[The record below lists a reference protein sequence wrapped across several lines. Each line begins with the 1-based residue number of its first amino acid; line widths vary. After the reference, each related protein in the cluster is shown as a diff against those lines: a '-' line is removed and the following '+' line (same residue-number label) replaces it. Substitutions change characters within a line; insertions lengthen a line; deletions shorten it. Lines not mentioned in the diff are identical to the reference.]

1 MARILVADDD
11 AEQVNLQRMVLE
23 ALGHTVETALSAPA
37 TLERLARSTPHLI
50 VIDLRFPTAG
60 DGMALIRGIRRTG
73 YSRPVIV
80 LSGWP
85 DDLYGTPEEKM
96 VSRIVVK
103 GSVRELLDA
112 IAGLLA
118 G

>member
-11 AEQVNLQRMVLE
+11 VEQVTLQRLLLQS
-23 ALGHTVETALSAPA
+23 LGYEVATALSGPEAM
-37 TLERLARSTPHLI
+37 RQLAQSVPDLI
-50 VIDLRFPTAG
+50 VMDLRFPTAAEG
-60 DGMALIRGIRRTG
+60 LALIRAVREAGYRR
-73 YSRPVIV
+73 PLIV

-85 DDLYGTPEEKM
+85 DDLYCAPEEGM

-103 GSVRELLDA
+103 GSVRALLQTVA
-112 IAGLLA
+112 EVLA

>member
-11 AEQVNLQRMVLE
+11 VEQVTLQRRLLE
-23 ALGHTVETALSAPA
+23 SLGYQVDTALSPA
-37 TLERLARSTPHLI
+37 ETLRQLGRLVPDLI
-50 VIDLRFPTAG
+50 VMDLRFPTAAEG
-60 DGMALIRGIRRTG
+60 LALIRAVREAG
-73 YSRPVIV
+73 YRRPVIV

-85 DDLYGTPEEKM
+85 DDLYGASEEPM

-103 GSVRELLDA
+103 GSVRALLET
-112 IAGLLA
+112 IEELLA